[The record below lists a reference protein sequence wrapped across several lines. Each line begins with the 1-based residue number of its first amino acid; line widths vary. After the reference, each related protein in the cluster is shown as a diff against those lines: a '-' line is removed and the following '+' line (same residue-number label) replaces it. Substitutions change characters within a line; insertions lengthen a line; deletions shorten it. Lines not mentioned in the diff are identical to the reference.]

1 MSNQL
6 QITGAAKI
14 RTIQGPVVANSGV
27 ITALDGDASEYVRG
41 DGTLADFPTSTG
53 GGSSVSYYL
62 NTSVSQGTIGGVA
75 YKQLS
80 KTPIAG
86 AGTDVTISAN
96 GYIASYIT
104 DANDPALLEVPAG
117 NFNCEFYFSVNSNA
131 HNPYVYAE
139 VYKYDGTTFTL
150 LGSNVSIPQYLSNG
164 TTLSPYYFAIA
175 VSTAVLT
182 VTDRIAIRIYVNV
195 DGRTVTL
202 HTENNHLC
210 QVVTTFSKGII
221 SLNNLTRQNQFFGT
235 GTSGTDFAISSSVAT
250 HTFNLPV
257 ASASNTGKLSST
269 DWSTFNNKQNLL
281 TNPVTGT
288 GSDGRVAFWTGAT
301 SISSDANLYY
311 DYSTDRL
318 GIGTNTPN
326 ASLGILNSS
335 STGIQVRTSDSA
347 NQYQANIF
355 YDASYGMVYG
365 YNRLGTGTASNLT
378 FFNNIGG
385 FISIPESATN
395 NIGFNT
401 LNPQG
406 LASASVYDFT
416 SLNTNVEL
424 RLHNSSTGYTS
435 TDGSFIRVTST
446 ALVIANAETS
456 KSILINNGGNGV
468 VTIDGTNKVA
478 IGDIGVIP
486 MTQQLTVVGSIE
498 AYGGSIYQTVTSSM
512 LKANASGQIIAAIAG
527 TDYLAVGSAVTSVSA
542 TSPVLSSGG
551 TTPNISIPAATTSVS
566 GYLTSTDWTT
576 FNNKFTLPSLTQG
589 SILFSDGS
597 TIAQNN
603 NRLYWNNSTMRL
615 GVGSQP
621 VAQYVMYV
629 KANVGENA
637 NAWLGIDN
645 DNATGSTAVRLILNG
660 STTSGFQYVQS
671 TNMTQVYANAGDIQ
685 LINGSSLG
693 LTIANTTGNATFSA
707 SATATS
713 FVKSGGT
720 SSQFLKADGS
730 VDSTAYGTGSVTSVA
745 TSAPLTGGT
754 ITTSGTI
761 GITQATTST
770 NGYLSSTD
778 WNTFN
783 NKTTLPSLTSGSVLF
798 SNGSTIA
805 QDNAN
810 FFWDD
815 VNNRLG
821 IGTSAPSSILH
832 ILGAT
837 ATLIIDGNSSG
848 TQTNAFLRLRTGG
861 FNVGNFA
868 YNLATDNIQI
878 SNVSGGSGGGVQIY
892 GTGGSTTGLTIAAAG
907 ESTFS
912 QKIQISTGGLR
923 IGASAT
929 ENDRLIVVNGT
940 NLTSGSTQYLEVIA
954 PTYTGNITNLYGRLQ
969 YATCDSGT
977 ISNAYMLYLGSWS
990 GTSTYSNKWS
1000 IYQESTTEKNYFGS
1014 AVLIGTNTNSG
1025 YKLDVSGTGRF
1036 TTTLNVGTTAYV
1048 NTDIFIGDTTS
1059 GSGRFFITDSSNQG
1073 ITLRRT
1079 GATGDRFKMF
1089 VGNGT
1094 TYTQDNAIILG
1105 TNTDIDFYTGSSPI
1119 KRLTIQNGGGLMIP
1133 SDVSGTSGYKINY
1146 TSADAGSRSWK
1157 IANDSAAY
1165 GDFVIQQSTT
1175 QSGSSYATKFCIS
1188 PGNDVGIGTGSPTE
1202 RLDINHSSST
1212 ACFIRLRN
1220 TAGSGVYVG
1229 NRDNNLEL
1237 WSGGTKNMT
1246 ITSGGQVQIGTT
1258 SGTIMSTIG
1267 LVVEENIVSKGSLAG
1282 LFTANRASS
1291 NFFGFYGST
1300 NFIVYNSN
1308 VGTIGSFN
1316 ATSGAYAGV
1325 SDINKKKDFE
1335 DSTIGL
1341 DAVLGLKPTL
1351 YRMKSEDKT
1360 LDKHLG
1366 FIAQE
1371 VKEFIPHAYSETKEG
1386 DELFIGLT
1394 EMPIIAALVKA
1405 IQEQQAIITSLQEQ
1419 INELKNK

>member
-6 QITGAAKI
+6 QITGEAKI

-27 ITALDGDASEYVRG
+27 ITALNGDATEYVRG

-62 NTSVSQGTIGGVA
+62 NSSVSQGTIGGVP
-75 YKQLS
+75 YRQFS
-80 KTPIAG
+80 KVPISG
-86 AGTDVTISAN
+86 AGTDITISAN
-96 GYIASYIT
+96 GYIANYIT
-104 DANDPALLEVPAG
+104 DANDPSLLEVPAG

-210 QVVTTFSKGII
+210 QVVTTFSKGLI
-221 SLNNLTRQNQFFGT
+221 SLNNLTRQNQFFAT
-235 GTSGTDFAISSSVAT
+235 GTSGTDFAISSATAT

-257 ASASNTGKLSST
+257 ASAANTGKLSSS

-288 GSDGRVAFWTGAT
+288 GSDGRVAFWTGAS

-326 ASLGILNSS
+326 ASLGILNAST
-335 STGIQVRTSDSA
+335 TGIQVRTSDSA

-365 YNRLGTGTASNLT
+365 YNRLGSGTASNLT

-385 FISIPESATN
+385 FLSIPESATN
-395 NIGFNT
+395 NLGFNT

-406 LASASVYDFT
+406 LAGATVYDFT

-456 KSILINNGGNGV
+456 KSILINNGGNSV

-542 TSPVLSSGG
+542 TSPILSSGG
-551 TTPNISIPAATTSVS
+551 ITPNISIPAATTSVS

-629 KANVGENA
+629 KANIGENA

-645 DNATGSTAVRLILNG
+645 ENTTGSTALRLILNG
-660 STTSGFQYVQS
+660 ATTSGFQYVQS

-693 LTIANTTGNATFSA
+693 LTIANTTGAATFSA

-730 VDSTAYGTGSVTSVA
+730 VDSTSYGTGTVTSVA

-761 GITQATTST
+761 GITQATTSA

-783 NKTTLPSLTSGSVLF
+783 GKFTLPSLTSGSVLF

-821 IGTSAPSSILH
+821 IGTATPESILH
-832 ILGAT
+832 ILGAS
-837 ATLIIDGNSSG
+837 AILYIDGNSAG
-848 TQTNAFLRLRTGG
+848 TQTSSTLRLRTGG
-861 FNVGNFA
+861 FNVGNFR
-868 YNLATDNIQI
+868 YNVATDNIEI
-878 SNVSGGSGGGVQIY
+878 SNISAGGAVTSGAVKIY
-892 GTGGSTTGLTIAAAG
+892 GTSGSTTGLTIAAAG
-907 ESTFS
+907 EATFS

-923 IGASAT
+923 IGTSAT

-969 YATCDSGT
+969 YATCNSGT
-977 ISNAYMLYLGSWS
+977 ITNAYMMYLGSWS

-1014 AVLIGTNTNSG
+1014 TVLIGSATDNGLGKLQVTGAATFSSSVSARSGLTGTITGITTSDASG
-1025 YKLDVSGTGRF
+1025 YGVGLGYVSGGY
-1036 TTTLNVGTTAYV
+1036 GYV
-1048 NTDIFIGDTTS
+1048 TS
-1059 GSGRFFITDSSNQG
+1059 QS
-1073 ITLRRT
+1073 
-1079 GATGDRFKMF
+1079 A
-1089 VGNGT
+1089 
-1094 TYTQDNAIILG
+1094 
-1105 TNTDIDFYTGSSPI
+1105 SSPLVLAI
-1119 KRLTIQNGGGLMIP
+1119 DGGEKM
-1133 SDVSGTSGYKINY
+1133 
-1146 TSADAGSRSWK
+1146 R
-1157 IANDSAAY
+1157 
-1165 GDFVIQQSTT
+1165 
-1175 QSGSSYATKFCIS
+1175 
-1188 PGNDVGIGTGSPTE
+1188 
-1202 RLDINHSSST
+1202 
-1212 ACFIRLRN
+1212 
-1220 TAGSGVYVG
+1220 
-1229 NRDNNLEL
+1229 
-1237 WSGGTKNMT
+1237 
-1246 ITSGGQVQIGTT
+1246 ITSGGNVGIAVAGYSYIRLAIQAQDTT
-1258 SGTIMSTIG
+1258 SSNYAFLCNDSSVNTLIYVRNDGLINMGTRTNSPYNYSTSG
-1267 LVVEENIVSKGSLAG
+1267 RSAVLDSSGNFGYLVSTRESKSKIESIKSIDFVNQL
-1282 LFTANRASS
+1282 NP
-1291 NFFGFYGST
+1291 
-1300 NFIVYNSN
+1300 V
-1308 VGTIGSFN
+1308 SFN
-1316 ATSGAYAGV
+1316 YR
-1325 SDINKKKDFE
+1325 KKDVKTNE
-1335 DSTIGL
+1335 YTDE
-1341 DAVLGLKPTL
+1341 L
-1351 YRMKSEDKT
+1351 YDNVT
-1360 LDKHLG
+1360 YG
-1366 FIAQE
+1366 FIADEVEKVNKELVFYNEDGTLAGVEYNSMIAILTKAVQE
-1371 VKEFIPHAYSETKEG
+1371 
-1386 DELFIGLT
+1386 
-1394 EMPIIAALVKA
+1394 
-1405 IQEQQAIITSLQEQ
+1405 LQEQ

>member
-27 ITALDGDASEYVRG
+27 ITALDGDATQYVRG

-80 KTPIAG
+80 KVPISG
-86 AGTDVTISAN
+86 AGTDVSTSAN

-117 NFNCEFYFSVNSNA
+117 NFNCEFYFSVNSDA

-210 QVVTTFSKGII
+210 QVVTTFSKGLI
-221 SLNNLTRQNQFFGT
+221 SLNNLTRQNQFFAT
-235 GTSGTDFAISSSVAT
+235 GTSGTDFAISSATAT

-269 DWSTFNNKQNLL
+269 DWSTFNSK
-281 TNPVTGT
+281 VDGS
-288 GSDGRVAFWTGAT
+288 GSDGRVAFWTGAST
-301 SISSDANLYY
+301 LSSDANLYY

-435 TDGSFIRVTST
+435 TDGSYIRVTST
-446 ALVIANAETS
+446 ALVIGNDESS

-468 VTIDGTNKVA
+468 VTIDSTNKVA
-478 IGDIGVIP
+478 LGNIGSIP

-527 TDYLAVGSAVTSVSA
+527 TDYLAVGSAVTSVTA

-589 SILFSDGS
+589 SILFSDGT

-603 NRLYWNNSTMRL
+603 NRLFWNNSTMRL

-629 KANVGENA
+629 KANIGENA

-645 DNATGSTAVRLILNG
+645 ENTTGSTALRLILNG
-660 STTSGFQYVQS
+660 ATTSGFQYVQS
-671 TNMTQVYANAGDIQ
+671 TNMTQVFANAGDIQ

-730 VDSTAYGTGSVTSVA
+730 VDSTTYGTGTVTSVA

-761 GITQATTST
+761 GITQATTSA

-783 NKTTLPSLTSGSVLF
+783 GKFTLPSLTSGSVLF

-821 IGTSAPSSILH
+821 IGTSSPTEILH
-832 ILGAT
+832 ILGAS
-837 ATLIIDGNSSG
+837 AIVYIDGNSAG
-848 TQTNAFLRLRTGG
+848 TQTSATLRLRTGG
-861 FNVGNFA
+861 FNVGNFR
-868 YNLATDNIQI
+868 YNVATDNIEI
-878 SNVSGGSGGGVQIY
+878 SNISGGGTVTSGAVKIY

-907 ESTFS
+907 AGSFAST
-912 QKIQISTGGLR
+912 
-923 IGASAT
+923 
-929 ENDRLIVVNGT
+929 
-940 NLTSGSTQYLEVIA
+940 LT
-954 PTYTGNITNLYGRLQ
+954 
-969 YATCDSGT
+969 
-977 ISNAYMLYLGSWS
+977 
-990 GTSTYSNKWS
+990 
-1000 IYQESTTEKNYFGS
+1000 
-1014 AVLIGTNTNSG
+1014 
-1025 YKLDVSGTGRF
+1025 
-1036 TTTLNVGTTAYV
+1036 VGTTAFV
-1048 NTDIFIGDTTS
+1048 TNDIFIGDTTS

-1175 QSGSSYATKFCIS
+1175 QSGSSYATKFCIGAT
-1188 PGNDVGIGTGSPTE
+1188 GNVGIGTSSPESWARLQVNGTAGAQTE
-1202 RLDINHSSST
+1202 AKQQLHVVAPT
-1212 ACFIRLRN
+1212 TTVGQGAGIRLN
-1220 TAGSGVYVG
+1220 AASGAKEAVAIIGVVNEASG
-1229 NRDNNLEL
+1229 NLGAMTFHTYN
-1237 WSGGTKNMT
+1237 GGGDIPERMR
-1246 ITSGGQVQIGTT
+1246 ITSGGKVEISIPTLANALKLNGANSYFTQFIKGG
-1258 SGTIMSTIG
+1258 SGTGTSYGLTIAAGTNSSDSCFEITNYSESTLYFKVRGDGAVRING
-1267 LVVEENIVSKGSLAG
+1267 PISGFDGSSALLQVNGGSRTQSIRMHNEANVAQAVILSCNGADSFYVQGALSK
-1282 LFTANRASS
+1282 
-1291 NFFGFYGST
+1291 
-1300 NFIVYNSN
+1300 NS
-1308 VGTIGSFN
+1308 GSFRIDHPLDSMTETHQLVHSFIEAPQADLYYRGKMVLVNGKGQANIDEVATMTEGTFEALCREVQCFTTNESGWDLVKGKVIGNIIYIESQN
-1316 ATSGAYAGV
+1316 ANSTDEISWMVIGERKDKHMMDTSWTDENGKV
-1325 SDINKKKDFE
+1325 IVE
-1335 DSTIGL
+1335 P
-1341 DAVLGLKPTL
+1341 LKP
-1351 YRMKSEDKT
+1351 
-1360 LDKHLG
+1360 
-1366 FIAQE
+1366 I
-1371 VKEFIPHAYSETKEG
+1371 ETK
-1386 DELFIGLT
+1386 T
-1394 EMPIIAALVKA
+1394 
-1405 IQEQQAIITSLQEQ
+1405 
-1419 INELKNK
+1419 N

>member
-6 QITGAAKI
+6 QITGEAKI
-14 RTIQGPVVANSGV
+14 RAIQGPVVANSGV

-80 KTPIAG
+80 KTPISG

-96 GYIASYIT
+96 GYVASYIT

-175 VSTAVLT
+175 VSTSVLT

-210 QVVTTFSKGII
+210 QVVTTFSKGLI
-221 SLNNLTRQNQFFGT
+221 SLNNLTRQNQFFAT
-235 GTSGTDFAISSSVAT
+235 GTSGTDFAISSATAT

-288 GSDGRVAFWTGAT
+288 GSDGRVAFWTGAST
-301 SISSDANLYY
+301 LSSDANLYY

-385 FISIPESATN
+385 FLSIPESATN
-395 NIGFNT
+395 NLGFNT

-406 LASASVYDFT
+406 LAGATVYDFT

-435 TDGSFIRVTST
+435 SDGSFIRVTST

-456 KSILINNGGNGV
+456 KSIFINNGGLEV
-468 VTIDGTNKVA
+468 ITIDATNKVA
-478 IGDIGVIP
+478 IGSVGVVP
-486 MTQQLTVVGSIE
+486 MTQQLTVIGSIE

-527 TDYLAVGSAVTSVSA
+527 TDYLAVGSAVTSVTA
-542 TSPVLSSGG
+542 TSPILSSGG
-551 TTPNISIPAATTSVS
+551 ITPNISIPAATTSVS

-603 NRLYWNNSTMRL
+603 NRLFWNNSTMRL

-629 KANVGENA
+629 KANIGENA

-645 DNATGSTAVRLILNG
+645 ENTTGSTALRLILNG
-660 STTSGFQYVQS
+660 ATTSGFQYEQS

-693 LTIANTTGNATFSA
+693 LTIANTTGAATFSA

-730 VDSTAYGTGSVTSVA
+730 VDSTTYGTGTVTSVA

-783 NKTTLPSLTSGSVLF
+783 GKFTLPSLTSGSVLF

-821 IGTSAPSSILH
+821 IGTATPESILH
-832 ILGAT
+832 ILGAS
-837 ATLIIDGNSSG
+837 AIVYIDGNSAG
-848 TQTNAFLRLRTGG
+848 TQTSSTLRLRTGG
-861 FNVGNFA
+861 FNVGNFR
-868 YNLATDNIQI
+868 YNVATDNIEI
-878 SNVSGGSGGGVQIY
+878 SNISAGGAVTSGAVKIY
-892 GTGGSTTGLTIAAAG
+892 GTSGSTTGLTIAAAG
-907 ESTFS
+907 EATFS
-912 QKIQISTGGLR
+912 QKIQISAGGLR
-923 IGASAT
+923 IGTSAT

-940 NLTSGSTQYLEVIA
+940 NLTTGSTQYLEVIA

-969 YATCDSGT
+969 YATCNSGT
-977 ISNAYMLYLGSWS
+977 ITNAYMMYLGSWS

-1014 AVLIGTNTNSG
+1014 TVLIGSATDNGLGKLQVTGAATFSSSVTAGGKIFTSASVADNIIEVINS
-1025 YKLDVSGTGRF
+1025 
-1036 TTTLNVGTTAYV
+1036 
-1048 NTDIFIGDTTS
+1048 DTTN
-1059 GSGRFFITDSSNQG
+1059 GYGLYVRAGGTASGRYVARFKNGADSDVL
-1073 ITLRRT
+1073 TLASTGAATFSSSVTAGGTLIANTGT
-1079 GATGDRFKMF
+1079 GATFRAIFS
-1089 VGNGT
+1089 T
-1094 TYTQDNAIILG
+1094 TNQIEVSNYNATDGYREILFG
-1105 TNTDIDFYTGSSPI
+1105 GSPITFYTG
-1119 KRLTIQNGGGLMIP
+1119 TAGGG
-1133 SDVSGTSGYKINY
+1133 SV
-1146 TSADAGSRSWK
+1146 A
-1157 IANDSAAY
+1157 
-1165 GDFVIQQSTT
+1165 
-1175 QSGSSYATKFCIS
+1175 
-1188 PGNDVGIGTGSPTE
+1188 E
-1202 RLDINHSSST
+1202 RM
-1212 ACFIRLRN
+1212 R
-1220 TAGSGVYVG
+1220 
-1229 NRDNNLEL
+1229 
-1237 WSGGTKNMT
+1237 
-1246 ITSGGQVQIGTT
+1246 ITSGGYVKATTDGSTGISLTGSYHEFVQKVVGNTNT
-1258 SGTIMSTIG
+1258 YFYSTG
-1267 LVVEENIVSKGSLAG
+1267 STQTGANIVPVSDRANSSAYSFLVALSSGGGDTEFILRGDGVGYSDGGWTTPAADYAEYFESFDGTALPIGSTVTLNNDKIILANEG
-1282 LFTANRASS
+1282 DNIIGVIRPKDAQLFLGNNEQIKWSQKYLK
-1291 NFFGFYGST
+1291 NDYGSYLRDE
-1300 NFIVYNSN
+1300 NNERILNPNY
-1308 VGTIGSFN
+1308 
-1316 ATSGAYAGV
+1316 
-1325 SDINKKKDFE
+1325 
-1335 DSTIGL
+1335 DSTIEYISRENRPEWNIIGL
-1341 DAVLGLKPTL
+1341 MGQVPIKKGQPTNPNWVK
-1351 YRMKSEDKT
+1351 MKEIS
-1360 LDKHLG
+1360 
-1366 FIAQE
+1366 QE
-1371 VKEFIPHAYSETKEG
+1371 V
-1386 DELFIGLT
+1386 ELW
-1394 EMPIIAALVKA
+1394 LVK
-1405 IQEQQAIITSLQEQ
+1405 
-1419 INELKNK
+1419 

>member
-6 QITGAAKI
+6 QVSGEAKI
-14 RTIQGPVVANSGV
+14 RAIQGPVVANSGV
-27 ITALDGDASEYVRG
+27 ITALNGDASEYVRG

-62 NTSVSQGTIGGVA
+62 NSSVSQGTIGGVA
-75 YKQLS
+75 YRQFS
-80 KTPIAG
+80 KVPISG
-86 AGTDVTISAN
+86 AGTDITISAN
-96 GYIASYIT
+96 GYIANYIT
-104 DANDPALLEVPAG
+104 DANDPSLLEVPAG

-210 QVVTTFSKGII
+210 QVVTTFSKGLI
-221 SLNNLTRQNQFFGT
+221 SLNNLTRQNQFFAT
-235 GTSGTDFAISSSVAT
+235 GTSGTDFAISSATAT

-257 ASASNTGKLSST
+257 ASAANTGKLSST
-269 DWSTFNNKQNLL
+269 DWSTFNSK
-281 TNPVTGT
+281 VGGS
-288 GSDGRVAFWTGAT
+288 GSDGRVAFWTGAST
-301 SISSDANLYY
+301 LSSDANLYY

-365 YNRLGTGTASNLT
+365 YNRLGSGTASNLT

-385 FISIPESATN
+385 FLSIPESATN
-395 NIGFNT
+395 NLGFNT

-406 LASASVYDFT
+406 LAGATVYDFT

-456 KSILINNGGNGV
+456 KSILINNGGNSV

-527 TDYLAVGSAVTSVSA
+527 TDYLAVGSAVTSVTA
-542 TSPVLSSGG
+542 TSPILSSGG
-551 TTPNISIPAATTSVS
+551 ATPNISIPAATTSVS

-645 DNATGSTAVRLILNG
+645 DNATGSTALRLILNG
-660 STTSGFQYVQS
+660 GTTSGFQYVQS

-707 SATATS
+707 SVSATAITATGLITSTLSSGANIILNKGTGPSIAFNKTNSTAQSWSIATDPNFRIIDDTATIVPLQITLGTGAATFSSSATATS
-713 FVKSGGT
+713 FVKTGGT

-730 VDSTAYGTGSVTSVA
+730 VDSTTYGSVTSVA

-761 GITQATTST
+761 GITQATTSA

-783 NKTTLPSLTSGSVLF
+783 GKFTLPSLTSGSVLF

-810 FFWDD
+810 FYWDD

-821 IGTSAPSSILH
+821 IGTSAPNSILH
-832 ILGAT
+832 ILGAS

-892 GTGGSTTGLTIAAAG
+892 GTGGSTTGLTIAGAG
-907 ESTFS
+907 GGTFAST
-912 QKIQISTGGLR
+912 
-923 IGASAT
+923 
-929 ENDRLIVVNGT
+929 
-940 NLTSGSTQYLEVIA
+940 LT
-954 PTYTGNITNLYGRLQ
+954 
-969 YATCDSGT
+969 
-977 ISNAYMLYLGSWS
+977 
-990 GTSTYSNKWS
+990 
-1000 IYQESTTEKNYFGS
+1000 
-1014 AVLIGTNTNSG
+1014 
-1025 YKLDVSGTGRF
+1025 
-1036 TTTLNVGTTAYV
+1036 VGTTAYIT
-1048 NTDIFIGDTTS
+1048 NDIFIGDTTS

-1094 TYTQDNAIILG
+1094 TYTQDNCIILG
-1105 TNTDIDFYTGSSPI
+1105 TNTDIDFYTGSTPT
-1119 KRLTIQNGGGLMIP
+1119 KRLTIGNTGLSTFRDTLEVYNSGGGPTIRVTN
-1133 SDVSGTSGYKINY
+1133 SY
-1146 TSADAGSRSWK
+1146 T
-1157 IANDSAAY
+1157 
-1165 GDFVIQQSTT
+1165 
-1175 QSGSSYATKFCIS
+1175 
-1188 PGNDVGIGTGSPTE
+1188 GTGSGNGFHIGTDASLNAAFVQNENASIQFYTNNGTSTDE
-1202 RLDINHSSST
+1202 RMRIFSTGIVAIGKSVDDGAVTAGCEFRPEGFGYFSRANGESLFINRKSSNGGQIQFRRDNSDVGNISST
-1212 ACFIRLRN
+1212 
-1220 TAGSGVYVG
+1220 
-1229 NRDNNLEL
+1229 
-1237 WSGGTKNMT
+1237 
-1246 ITSGGQVQIGTT
+1246 TSVTSYNTT
-1258 SGTIMSTIG
+1258 SDYR
-1267 LVVEENIVSKGSLAG
+1267 LKED
-1282 LFTANRASS
+1282 F
-1291 NFFGFYGST
+1291 
-1300 NFIVYNSN
+1300 
-1308 VGTIGSFN
+1308 
-1316 ATSGAYAGV
+1316 
-1325 SDINKKKDFE
+1325 KDF
-1335 DSTIGL
+1335 TGL
-1341 DAVLGLKPTL
+1341 DKICNIKIYDFKWKSDGTRMGGVIAHELQEILPYAVTGEKDALYEDGKPK
-1351 YRMKSEDKT
+1351 MQSVD
-1360 LDKHLG
+1360 
-1366 FIAQE
+1366 
-1371 VKEFIPHAYSETKEG
+1371 YSK
-1386 DELFIGLT
+1386 IV
-1394 EMPIIAALVKA
+1394 PSLVKA
-1405 IQEQQAIITSLQEQ
+1405 IQEQQAQ
-1419 INELKNK
+1419 IEELKALINK

>member
-6 QITGAAKI
+6 QVSGAAKI

-27 ITALDGDASEYVRG
+27 ITALDGDASQYVRG

-80 KTPIAG
+80 KVPISG
-86 AGTDVTISAN
+86 AGTDVTTSAN

-175 VSTAVLT
+175 VSTSVLT

-210 QVVTTFSKGII
+210 QVVTTFSKGLI
-221 SLNNLTRQNQFFGT
+221 SLNNLTRQNQFFAT
-235 GTSGTDFAISSSVAT
+235 GTSGTDFAISSATAT

-269 DWSTFNNKQNLL
+269 DWTTFNNKQNLL

-288 GSDGRVAFWTGAT
+288 GSDGRVAFWTGAS

-326 ASLGILNSS
+326 ASLGILNAST
-335 STGIQVRTSDSA
+335 TGIQVRTSDSA

-406 LASASVYDFT
+406 LAGASVYDFT

-435 TDGSFIRVTST
+435 TDGSYIRVTST
-446 ALVIANAETS
+446 ALVIGNDESS

-478 IGDIGVIP
+478 IGSVGVVP
-486 MTQQLTVVGSIE
+486 LTQLLTVIGSIE

-551 TTPNISIPAATTSVS
+551 TTPTISIPAATTSVS

-589 SILFSDGS
+589 SILFSDGT

-603 NRLYWNNSTMRL
+603 NRLFWNNSTMRL

-645 DNATGSTAVRLILNG
+645 DNTTGSTALRLILNG

-671 TNMTQVYANAGDIQ
+671 TNMTQIFANAGDIQ

-693 LTIANTTGNATFSA
+693 LTIANTTGNGTFS
-707 SATATS
+707 
-713 FVKSGGT
+713 
-720 SSQFLKADGS
+720 
-730 VDSTAYGTGSVTSVA
+730 
-745 TSAPLTGGT
+745 
-754 ITTSGTI
+754 
-761 GITQATTST
+761 
-770 NGYLSSTD
+770 
-778 WNTFN
+778 N
-783 NKTTLPSLTSGSVLF
+783 NVYALG
-798 SNGSTIA
+798 
-805 QDNAN
+805 
-810 FFWDD
+810 
-815 VNNRLG
+815 LG
-821 IGTSAPSSILH
+821 IGT
-832 ILGAT
+832 
-837 ATLIIDGNSSG
+837 
-848 TQTNAFLRLRTGG
+848 
-861 FNVGNFA
+861 
-868 YNLATDNIQI
+868 
-878 SNVSGGSGGGVQIY
+878 
-892 GTGGSTTGLTIAAAG
+892 TT
-907 ESTFS
+907 
-912 QKIQISTGGLR
+912 
-923 IGASAT
+923 
-929 ENDRLIVVNGT
+929 
-940 NLTSGSTQYLEVIA
+940 LTSGWQSDTRGNVLISGSDSVSGRLNVYYGALGSSASQRFDVGSSTID
-954 PTYTGNITNLYGRLQ
+954 TYNLYVKTLSGGAFTGTVTAYITNAG
-969 YATCDSGT
+969 AAS
-977 ISNAYMLYLGSWS
+977 
-990 GTSTYSNKWS
+990 
-1000 IYQESTTEKNYFGS
+1000 F
-1014 AVLIGTNTNSG
+1014 NS
-1025 YKLDVSGTGRF
+1025 
-1036 TTTLNVGTTAYV
+1036 TLNVGTTAYV

-1059 GSGRFFITDSSNQG
+1059 GDGRLFITSPSNQG
-1073 ITLRRT
+1073 ITLRRA
-1079 GATGDRFKMF
+1079 GAADRFKLF

-1105 TNTDIDFYTGSSPI
+1105 TNTDIDFYTGASPV
-1119 KRLTIQNGGGLMIP
+1119 KRLTITNAGGSTFSGDVTISKSGDAGLNLNSTTTNGVAVTRYQTTAAGSLWGTGINITGADSRWEVYNFALGSSPFFIRSNGKVNISTSVASDVLLNVVNSSSTGYGMNISAGGGSGTYALRVESYNGGSEFFRIRGDGKVTIP
-1133 SDVSGTSGYKINY
+1133 SGAYGTSYYTMNY
-1146 TSADAGSRSWK
+1146 TSANAGSREWAIGSDTAGWGTFT
-1157 IANDSAAY
+1157 IGVA
-1165 GDFVIQQSTT
+1165 TT
-1175 QSGSSYATKFCIS
+1175 QGGSTFSDKITIKS
-1188 PGNDVGIGTGSPTE
+1188 DGNVGINANPFEKLSVRG
-1202 RLDINHSSST
+1202 DANNWT
-1212 ACFIRLRN
+1212 ANMIGVT
-1220 TAGSGVYVG
+1220 TAGQSLGLLVTAGMNSSDTSFLIQKANSATTYFYVRGDGFVNAGTFTYNNAVSGRSMIV
-1229 NRDNNLEL
+1229 E
-1237 WSGGTKNMT
+1237 SGGGLGYLVSTRESKSNIKS
-1246 ITSGGQVQIGTT
+1246 ITNVDFISQLNPVQ
-1258 SGTIMSTIG
+1258 
-1267 LVVEENIVSKGSLAG
+1267 
-1282 LFTANRASS
+1282 
-1291 NFFGFYGST
+1291 
-1300 NFIVYNSN
+1300 
-1308 VGTIGSFN
+1308 FN
-1316 ATSGAYAGV
+1316 YR
-1325 SDINKKKDFE
+1325 KKDNLTNE
-1335 DSTIGL
+1335 YTDE
-1341 DAVLGLKPTL
+1341 L
-1351 YRMKSEDKT
+1351 YDNVT
-1360 LDKHLG
+1360 YG
-1366 FIAQE
+1366 FIADEVEKVNKELVFYNEDGVTLAGVEYNSMIAILMKAVQE
-1371 VKEFIPHAYSETKEG
+1371 
-1386 DELFIGLT
+1386 L
-1394 EMPIIAALVKA
+1394 KA
-1405 IQEQQAIITSLQEQ
+1405 EIEI
-1419 INELKNK
+1419 LKNK